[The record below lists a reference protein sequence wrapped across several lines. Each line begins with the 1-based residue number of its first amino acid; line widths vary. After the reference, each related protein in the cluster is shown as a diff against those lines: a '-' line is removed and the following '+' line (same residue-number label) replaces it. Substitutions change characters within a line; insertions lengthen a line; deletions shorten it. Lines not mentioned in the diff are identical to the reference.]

1 MKQISEEDRKRIE
14 AQYPCKNGD
23 SVEMFGG
30 HSYFDILTYNE
41 QRRIGAIAENAHL
54 SKMIRELEGVLGM
67 AKAHMRDC
75 TYSPQDLTQQENER
89 FKHIL
94 DEIDRLLNQPTKP

>member
-14 AQYPCKNGD
+14 KTANEIYPD
-23 SVEMFGG
+23 LID
-30 HSYFDILTYNE
+30 HSWVGE
-41 QRRIGAIAENAHL
+41 RIAFIHGAIAENAHL
-54 SKMIRELEGVLGM
+54 SETIRELEGVLGM

-94 DEIDRLLNQPTKP
+94 DEIDRLLNQPKKP